1 MQTTDDTLKTF
12 YSQFGT
18 VSDCVVMKDTTTRRS
33 RGFGFVTFARLE
45 DVDAAMNARPHNID
59 GKVVDPKR
67 AVPREASQKNEANI
81 STKRLYVSGVRE
93 DHNEQMFEEYF
104 GKYGQIEKVEIIK
117 DKNTGKCR
125 GFAFITF
132 NDYDPV
138 DKCCLERQHMVGGH
152 RCDVK
157 KALSKEEIAKAQ
169 QMDRDRAERGQ
180 RSRGNTRGAWMPNNQ
195 GSNDRWNVPPGG
207 YGGPQSYGPPGGP
220 PYGYGPGWSDPN
232 SGGWNQGGPW
242 SQPGG
247 NPYGGGY
254 SSQGPPNP
262 QNWTNPSSWGGPRY

>member
-1 MQTTDDTLKTF
+1 
-12 YSQFGT
+12 
-18 VSDCVVMKDTTTRRS
+18 
-33 RGFGFVTFARLE
+33 
-45 DVDAAMNARPHNID
+45 
-59 GKVVDPKR
+59 
-67 AVPREASQKNEANI
+67 
-81 STKRLYVSGVRE
+81 
-93 DHNEQMFEEYF
+93 
-104 GKYGQIEKVEIIK
+104 
-117 DKNTGKCR
+117 
-125 GFAFITF
+125 
-132 NDYDPV
+132 
-138 DKCCLERQHMVGGH
+138 MVGGH

-195 GSNDRWNVPPGG
+195 GSNDRWNAPPSG

-232 SGGWNQGGPW
+232 SGGWNQSGPW
-242 SQPGG
+242 SQPGGG